1 MTDQLITIATFSH
14 PIEAH
19 ILKTKLESEEIECF
33 IADENTVTMNW
44 LYSNAIGGVKL
55 QIKKSDFKRAM
66 AIIQDKPAS
75 KSPQNKLDKNNNE
88 PYCPKCNSLNVCY
101 EKFSRRFAFASWIL
115 LGFPLP
121 FIKRKWKCSECGYE
135 WKAKK

>member
-1 MTDQLITIATFSH
+1 MPDKLITIATFSH

-19 ILKTKLESEEIECF
+19 ILKTKLESEGIECF

-55 QIKKSDFKRAM
+55 QVKKSHFKRAM
-66 AIIQDKPAS
+66 AIIQEKHTNKLS
-75 KSPQNKLDKNNNE
+75 QNKLYKSNND
-88 PYCPKCNSLNVCY
+88 PHCPKCNSTNVCY
-101 EKFSRRFAFASWIL
+101 EKFSRRFAFISWIL
-115 LGFPLP
+115 LGVPLP
-121 FIKRKWKCSECGYE
+121 FIKRKWKCNECGYE

>member
-1 MTDQLITIATFSH
+1 MSDNLITIATFSQ

-19 ILKTKLESEEIECF
+19 ILKTKLESEDIDCF

-55 QIKKSDFKRAM
+55 QVKESDYKKAI
-66 AIIQDKPAS
+66 AIIQK
-75 KSPQNKLDKNNNE
+75 KNTNILPQNDLNKNSND
-88 PYCPKCNSLNVCY
+88 PHCPKCNSTNITY
-101 EKFSRRFAFASWIL
+101 EKFSRRFAFISWIIS
-115 LGFPLP
+115 GVALP
-121 FIKRKWKCSECGYE
+121 FIKRKWKCNECGYE

>member
-1 MTDQLITIATFSH
+1 MTDKLITIATFSQ

-19 ILKTKLESEEIECF
+19 VLKTKLESEEIECF

-55 QIKKSDFKRAM
+55 QVKKSDFKRAI
-66 AIIQDKPAS
+66 AIIQKKNDGKLTET
-75 KSPQNKLDKNNNE
+75 KLDKNNND
-88 PYCPKCNSLNVCY
+88 PHCPKCNSTNVYY
-101 EKFSRRFAFASWIL
+101 EKFSRRFAFISWIL
-115 LGFPLP
+115 LGVALP
-121 FIKRKWKCSECGYE
+121 FIKRKWKCNECGHE

>member
-1 MTDQLITIATFSH
+1 MTDKLITIATFSQ

-55 QIKKSDFKRAM
+55 QVKKSDSKRAI
-66 AIIQDKPAS
+66 AIIQK
-75 KSPQNKLDKNNNE
+75 KNEGKLTETKLDKNNND
-88 PYCPKCNSLNVCY
+88 PHCPKCHSTNVYY
-101 EKFSRRFAFASWIL
+101 EKFSRRFAFISWIL
-115 LGFPLP
+115 LGVALP